1 MEQQYF
7 SSTFIRKTADGV
19 AAVFGWSQR
28 AAIPLDDPG
37 ALALLECFVTPQ
49 TLASAYQTYQ
59 AFRGQAS
66 GRPRLLEQLH
76 FGGDAVIQIMG
87 GAVVYLAQG
96 FRSYLEP
103 EQQVK
108 LTGDLPLF
116 TPYPDLDFSEFQNL
130 FQRLYDQG
138 LIVPAV
144 GHIHWG
150 NVRRWS
156 PVCAITGFS
165 RGTPID
171 RYYQR
176 QFLHT
181 VKDKIRGSVL
191 EIGGVAKDREFYD
204 FALEHVTSYCC
215 VNLEPGAGVDV
226 VGDAHNPELV
236 AADTADTVFI
246 FNVLEH
252 CYEPQRVVQN
262 IHRWLRPGGWCLALV
277 PTAQR
282 LHDRPADYWRLL
294 PDGLNYLFRNYAQC
308 HLYTY
313 GNTLTVL
320 ANFLGVA
327 AEELTSAELAIHH
340 PDYPVIACVAAQK

>member
-1 MEQQYF
+1 MERQYW
-7 SSTFIRKTADGV
+7 SSVFLRQAGGRTE
-19 AAVFGWSQR
+19 AVFGWSQR
-28 AAIPLDDPG
+28 AAIPLDFPG
-37 ALALLECFVTPQ
+37 ALALLESFATPN

-59 AFRGQAS
+59 ACQQQSS
-66 GRPRLLEQLH
+66 GRQQLLEKLG
-76 FGGDAVIQIMG
+76 FGGDGLLQIMG
-87 GAVVYLAQG
+87 GEVTYLPRG
-96 FRSYLEP
+96 FSSYLEP

-108 LTGDLPLF
+108 LTNDLPLF
-116 TPYPDLDFSEFQNL
+116 TPYPDLDFSAFQTV
-130 FQRLYDQG
+130 FARLYEQG

-144 GHIHWG
+144 GQLDWG
-150 NVRRWS
+150 MVRRWS

-181 VKDKIRGSVL
+181 VKDKIRGAVL
-191 EIGGVAKDREFYD
+191 EIGGVAKDRQFYD
-204 FALEHVTSYCC
+204 FVLEHITSYCC
-215 VNLEPGAGVDV
+215 VNLEAGAGVDV
-226 VGDAHNPELV
+226 VGDAHDAELI

-252 CYEPQRVVQN
+252 CYDPQRVVQN
-262 IHRWLRPGGWCLALV
+262 IHRWLKPGGWCLALV

-294 PDGLNYLFRNYAQC
+294 PDGLNYLFRHYSQC

-320 ANFLGVA
+320 ATFLGVA
-327 AEELTSAELAIHH
+327 AEELTPSELAIHH